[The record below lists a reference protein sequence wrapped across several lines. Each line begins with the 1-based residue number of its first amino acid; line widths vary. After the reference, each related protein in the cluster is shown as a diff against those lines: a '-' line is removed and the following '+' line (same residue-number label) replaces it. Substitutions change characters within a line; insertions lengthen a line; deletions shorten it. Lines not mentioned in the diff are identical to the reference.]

1 MELARDLTIIV
12 HFIGLALIIG
22 PFVAQMRAKGGYWF
36 PVVLTGAS
44 VQLITGL
51 ILVTLLELDSD
62 EPVNH
67 AKVGVKLTLAL
78 VAFIAALIGYRKQKK
93 LGAGE
98 SDRAL
103 MPFFHTAGGLA
114 VINIVIAVLW

>member
-1 MELARDLTIIV
+1 MDLVHDITLIV
-12 HFIGLALIIG
+12 HFIGLALIVG
-22 PFVAQMRAKGGYWF
+22 PFLAQMRAQSGYWF

-44 VQLITGL
+44 VQLATGL
-51 ILVTLLELDSD
+51 ILVTIAEIWSD

-67 AKVGVKLTLAL
+67 AKVGVKLTVTL

-93 LGAGE
+93 LGQGAN
-98 SDRAL
+98 DRSL

-114 VINIVIAVLW
+114 VINVVIAVLW